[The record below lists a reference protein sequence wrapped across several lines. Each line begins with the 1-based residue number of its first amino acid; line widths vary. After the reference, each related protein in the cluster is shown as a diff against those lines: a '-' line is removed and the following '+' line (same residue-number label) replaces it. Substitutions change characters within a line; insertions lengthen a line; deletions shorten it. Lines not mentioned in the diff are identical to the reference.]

1 MKDYFKKLSDIL
13 SANNLDYDLVK
24 IRSAYDFA
32 AKAHENQIRE
42 TGEPYI
48 IHPVEVASILA
59 EFEFDQSVIIAALLH
74 DVIED
79 TSIGY
84 NDLKKEFGEEIAK
97 LVDGVTKLDKI
108 SFTTKEELQ
117 VENLRKMFLAM
128 AEDIRVVMIKLADRL
143 HNMRTLQARSEDK
156 QLEQAIE
163 TMEIY
168 APLAHRLGMSRVKDE
183 LEDLAFSYIDP
194 RVYRSLK
201 AEVAVKMAEG
211 EKYVTEIVKALKKK
225 LPESGHEFVKIE
237 GRAKHLYSIYKK
249 MRNEN
254 KTLDEIYDIFAVR
267 IIVADIE
274 ECYSVLGEVHKL
286 YTPVPGK
293 FKDYI
298 AMPKPNMYQSIHTT
312 LFGANSSYFEV
323 QIRTVE
329 MHKVA
334 EFGIAAHWKYKERGT
349 KSKDKKNEQFDIKL
363 SWLRQILD
371 DQQNMEDDKEF
382 MYSLKV
388 DLFSDRVYVFT
399 PKGDVKDLS
408 AGSTPIDFA
417 YSIHS
422 AIGNKMS
429 GAKINGR
436 IATLDYKLKTGDV
449 VEILTSTQTNGP
461 SRDWLKIVKT
471 AQARNK
477 INQWFKKERKDE
489 NISRGREM
497 VEREIKKH
505 KFSQV
510 SILEAGRVES
520 IIKKFN
526 FHNAD
531 EMYAAVGYGGIS
543 GGKIVLALIQE
554 YKKTMEPEEIDSVA
568 ELPADNSNAKKK
580 VNKANEDIVV
590 KGIDNCLVRIA
601 RCCNPLPGD
610 EIVGY
615 ITKGRG
621 VTVHRADCKSLALNF
636 EIVARRI
643 EVDWGNKQQQ
653 TYVAGL
659 SISASDRTHLLTD
672 VTTRLANLKIP
683 LKGINA
689 KVRNG
694 GSVVMHLDLEIDKKE
709 QLDDAIKELRKL
721 DGVYDVVRS

>member
-1 MKDYFKKLSDIL
+1 
-13 SANNLDYDLVK
+13 
-24 IRSAYDFA
+24 
-32 AKAHENQIRE
+32 
-42 TGEPYI
+42 
-48 IHPVEVASILA
+48 
-59 EFEFDQSVIIAALLH
+59 
-74 DVIED
+74 
-79 TSIGY
+79 
-84 NDLKKEFGEEIAK
+84 
-97 LVDGVTKLDKI
+97 
-108 SFTTKEELQ
+108 
-117 VENLRKMFLAM
+117 
-128 AEDIRVVMIKLADRL
+128 
-143 HNMRTLQARSEDK
+143 
-156 QLEQAIE
+156 
-163 TMEIY
+163 MEIY

-201 AEVAVKMAEG
+201 AEVAIKMAEG
-211 EKYVTEIVKALKKK
+211 EKYVNEIGNSLRTKLK
-225 LPESGHEFVKIE
+225 ESGHDYVKIE

-249 MRNEN
+249 MKNEN

-267 IIVADIE
+267 IIVVDIE

-312 LFGANSSYFEV
+312 LFGPNSSYFEV

-334 EFGIAAHWKYKERGT
+334 EFGIAAHWKYKERT
-349 KSKDKKNEQFDIKL
+349 PKSTGKKDEQFDMKL
-363 SWLRQILD
+363 AWLRQILD
-371 DQQNMEDDKEF
+371 DQQNMEDDREF

-436 IATLDYKLKTGDV
+436 ITTLDYKLKTGDV

-477 INQWFKKERKDE
+477 INQWFKKERKEE
-489 NISRGREM
+489 NISRGKDIIEK
-497 VEREIKKH
+497 ELKKH
-505 KFSQV
+505 KYSQLT
-510 SILEAGRVES
+510 ILDSGRVENVL
-520 IIKKFN
+520 KKYN
-526 FHNAD
+526 FQGID

-543 GGKIVLALIQE
+543 GGKIVLGLIQE
-554 YKKTMEPEEIDSVA
+554 YKKTLTPDEIDSVA
-568 ELPADNSNAKKK
+568 ELPTENVNTKKK
-580 VNKANEDIVV
+580 TNKATEDIVV
-590 KGIDNCLVRIA
+590 KGIENCLVRIA

-636 EIVARRI
+636 EVAARRI
-643 EVDWGNKQQQ
+643 DVDWGNKQQQ
-653 TYVAGL
+653 AYVAGL
-659 SISASDRTHLLTD
+659 AIRASDRVHLLTD
-672 VTTRLANLKIP
+672 ITTKLAGLKIP

-689 KVRNG
+689 KVRSG
-694 GSVVMHLDLEIDKKE
+694 GNAVMHLDLEIDRKE
-709 QLDDAIKELRKL
+709 QLDEAIKELRKL
-721 DGVYDVVRS
+721 NGVYDVVRS